1 MFAPNHILFQWSN
14 DYHFAARTILN
25 VILDLGIPQAWF
37 SLATN
42 TRRVT
47 PFPHYFWITYWIV
60 DEINYKKQLDHEKH
74 QFIADVFT
82 GKQTSA
88 DWEGKKAWSVCAS
101 PCWWQQSL
109 LHRKILKVRL
119 LIISCNYA
127 RVDHSF
133 SKLRFGV
140 LNCFPLFELF
150 SDFLAITVFK
160 QLRVNVH

>member
-60 DEINYKKQLDHEKH
+60 DEINYTKQLDHEKH
-74 QFIADVFT
+74 QFIADVF
-82 GKQTSA
+82 
-88 DWEGKKAWSVCAS
+88 CAS

-133 SKLRFGV
+133 SELRFGV
-140 LNCFPLFELF
+140 LNCFPFFELF
-150 SDFLAITVFK
+150 SDFLAITVFN